1 MAWWVRQVASE
12 KQELERDISL
22 VRAPAALLQRQAA
35 EREKVLVPVE
45 AAPQQT
51 EKRMT
56 E

>member
-1 MAWWVRQVASE
+1 MASE

-35 EREKVLVPVE
+35 EKQKVLVPVE
-45 AAPQQT
+45 AAPRQT
-51 EKRMT
+51 EERMT